1 MGSFEHIPS
10 KQMPIQ
16 RVKNQ
21 KMTYTDVVNV
31 FKDSHNET
39 IVTIND
45 SRQMYA
51 QSEIVKIKAVD

>member
-1 MGSFEHIPS
+1 
-10 KQMPIQ
+10 MPIQ

-21 KMTYTDVVNV
+21 KVTYIDVVNV

-39 IVTIND
+39 IVTVND

>member
-1 MGSFEHIPS
+1 
-10 KQMPIQ
+10 MPIQ
-16 RVKNQ
+16 RVKNW

-39 IVTIND
+39 VVTIND